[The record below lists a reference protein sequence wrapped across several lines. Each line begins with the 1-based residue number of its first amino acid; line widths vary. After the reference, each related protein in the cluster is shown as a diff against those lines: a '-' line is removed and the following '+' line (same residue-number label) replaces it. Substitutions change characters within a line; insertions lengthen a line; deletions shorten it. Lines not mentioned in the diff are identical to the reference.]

1 MRERRSFTPEFKAK
15 GVLEVLSGTR
25 SAAAVC
31 REYGIKADLLSRWK
45 ATFLERAPL
54 AFESAER
61 RSEEQA
67 RIAALERLIGRQTM
81 ELEILKGGSRAL
93 AALSRSGER

>member
-1 MRERRSFTPEFKAK
+1 VRERRSFTPEFKAK
-15 GVLEVLSGTR
+15 MVLEVLSGTR

-31 REYGIKADLLSRWK
+31 REYGIKSDLLSRWK
-45 ATFLERAPL
+45 ATFLERDPL

-61 RSEEQA
+61 RNEEQA
-67 RIAALERLIGRQTM
+67 RVAELERLVGRQAM

-93 AALSRSGER
+93 VALSSRGKR